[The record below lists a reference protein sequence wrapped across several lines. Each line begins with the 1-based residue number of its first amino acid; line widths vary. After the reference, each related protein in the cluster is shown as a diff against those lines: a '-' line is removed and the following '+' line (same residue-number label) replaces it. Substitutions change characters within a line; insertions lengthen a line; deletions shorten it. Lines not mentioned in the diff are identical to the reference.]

1 MAFGMRI
8 PGAGGQLRDE
18 AGSLPCGSK
27 SNHEPPVPPS
37 TLGFPVKQFNRLA
50 TNRLETWAWA
60 FRARAAEG
68 IAQTASSH
76 CEVKTIRQILYD
88 IEEAVG
94 ELQ

>member
-1 MAFGMRI
+1 MLFQ
-8 PGAGGQLRDE
+8 GQETGTRKRFQFFVDHDE
-18 AGSLPCGSK
+18 ELNKLVRRGRAD
-27 SNHEPPVPPS
+27 
-37 TLGFPVKQFNRLA
+37 FMKQFNRLA